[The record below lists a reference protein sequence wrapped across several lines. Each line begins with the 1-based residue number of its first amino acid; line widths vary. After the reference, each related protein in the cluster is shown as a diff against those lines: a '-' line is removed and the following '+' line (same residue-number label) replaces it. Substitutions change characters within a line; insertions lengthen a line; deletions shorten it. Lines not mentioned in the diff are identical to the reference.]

1 MAVYS
6 AAGIREKIPI
16 HCINYPGKRHL
27 VAVASALILHKIRI
41 TVWTALSCIW
51 NQCIGIKLCFGGHKK
66 KYG

>member
-6 AAGIREKIPI
+6 AAGIREKVFVYY
-16 HCINYPGKRHL
+16 INDIRKRHL